1 MVAVELA
8 VVRGEPVNVV
18 DARQVVGGLGRRA
31 RPARRP
37 RSAASANLVSFSAIT
52 ASFSRSMT
60 ACHDDLTHIGTCS
73 TTHRT
78 PASGSP
84 LAPGLLFYLST
95 VLEYLSIY
103 LSQSRITRTSPRNPC
118 SSASPLQPTDTG
130 VEIAVAP
137 VTDTGLL
144 PKIAALAECR
154 PSDALWPDPLKR
166 KCGDIHPATPG
177 PGSS

>member
-1 MVAVELA
+1 MLDYAPNTCL
-8 VVRGEPVNVV
+8 
-18 DARQVVGGLGRRA
+18 GLTTSTR
-31 RPARRP
+31 
-37 RSAASANLVSFSAIT
+37 FSI
-52 ASFSRSMT
+52 
-60 ACHDDLTHIGTCS
+60 
-73 TTHRT
+73 
-78 PASGSP
+78 
-84 LAPGLLFYLST
+84 YL
-95 VLEYLSIY
+95 LEYLSIY

-166 KCGDIHPATPG
+166 KCVR
-177 PGSS
+177 